1 MNKKRFFSS
10 LIGFI
15 VASIAALIFITT
27 YSLKTPAYADGEW
40 TGRGEGRNGPIEIS
54 LTVKNKKIVDYKILF

>member
-40 TGRGEGRNGPIEIS
+40 TGEAKDEMVLLKS
-54 LTVKNKKIVDYKILF
+54 ALQ